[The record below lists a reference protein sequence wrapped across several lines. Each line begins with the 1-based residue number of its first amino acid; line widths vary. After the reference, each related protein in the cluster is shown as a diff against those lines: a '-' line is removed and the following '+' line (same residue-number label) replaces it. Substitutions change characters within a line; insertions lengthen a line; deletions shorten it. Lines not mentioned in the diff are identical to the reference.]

1 MILDRYGRLIPETTE
16 SKPASG
22 MQIVMQPLT
31 DREGLDVSRGLTPR
45 DVDRILVQANGG
57 DVEAQCRLS
66 RELPEKSPAVAHAL
80 RTRRNALTG
89 CRWHI
94 EPGDGS
100 TRATEA
106 ARRLKND
113 LDAAG
118 TMHPKAGRLWSF
130 SQLLAGLTDA
140 VLPGFAAAEIVW
152 RPGGLGFY
160 GFRPVEQRFFSFTKS
175 YSPRLR
181 TTGHLYE
188 GEEPGYGKL
197 VFHALHDGIDP
208 VRGGLIRPLAW
219 LFCFSQI
226 NHKDLLSFIERYGM
240 PFVRATVDQATWEKE
255 KVTLNDLISNFGPR
269 GGGVFSRNV
278 EVELLQAAS
287 TTGDVY
293 FRLLE
298 YLDDA
303 ITKVLLGQTASSGDS
318 SGLSGGD
325 AQSEV
330 RHDILAA
337 DARALEETVNR
348 DLFAVWMRCN
358 YPPGVPSPRL
368 LIETEPP
375 EDEKAAAE
383 KNLILAQT
391 IQSLAAVG
399 YKADVAAV
407 SKMFG
412 LPLTYEPPQQGGP
425 DGFGPAVPAQAAA
438 PAEPAPAAETLAPDK
453 KAVMYGTL
461 IRGGVLT
468 PTRDLEERVRA
479 ELGLD
484 PLPEEAAKLW
494 DEAGGVRKPLTL
506 KDPAEP
512 PPETGQVGSALE
524 LAELPDKPDRSDLS
538 DALEEL
544 FGPAADAADRIVEI
558 LDDETL
564 SEEERRER
572 LRGIELE
579 ITGGSGM
586 ETLMTREMEKRY
598 AEGKNRGK

>member
-106 ARRLKND
+106 AKRLKSD

-118 TMHPKAGRLWSF
+118 TAHPKAGRLWSF
-130 SQLLAGLTDA
+130 PQLLAGLTDA

-368 LIETEPP
+368 QIETEPP

-412 LPLTYEPPQQGGP
+412 LPLTYEPP
-425 DGFGPAVPAQAAA
+425 
-438 PAEPAPAAETLAPDK
+438 
-453 KAVMYGTL
+453 
-461 IRGGVLT
+461 
-468 PTRDLEERVRA
+468 
-479 ELGLD
+479 
-484 PLPEEAAKLW
+484 PEA
-494 DEAGGVRKPLTL
+494 
-506 KDPAEP
+506 
-512 PPETGQVGSALE
+512 GQVGPALE

-564 SEEERRER
+564 SDEERRER
-572 LRGIELE
+572 LRGTEFE